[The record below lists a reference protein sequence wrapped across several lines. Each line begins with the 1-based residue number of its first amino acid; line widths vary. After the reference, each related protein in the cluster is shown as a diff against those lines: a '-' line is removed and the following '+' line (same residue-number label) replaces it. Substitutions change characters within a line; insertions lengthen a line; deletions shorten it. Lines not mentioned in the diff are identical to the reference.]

1 MRREAIGGVVEP
13 LEEAE
18 KEEEASGEE
27 GIAEG
32 PTVKPR
38 PRDTEVLLAIE
49 RAALL
54 VPSIGEDPLRTR
66 GGGIESR

>member
-1 MRREAIGGVVEP
+1 MVEP
-13 LEEAE
+13 LEAEEAE
-18 KEEEASGEE
+18 NEEEANGEE
-27 GIAEG
+27 GMAEG

-38 PRDTEVLLAIE
+38 PRDEVLLLAM
-49 RAALL
+49 RAAAL